1 VIKKTKVKKEVVPK
15 KMNKEKDITKLINIR
30 ALFKKIQLLN
40 NQLSIKA
47 KLIIAFIVPILF
59 IIFLGAVSFQKAA
72 DAIKSNYQKSTHQ
85 TINMTG
91 EYIRFGLE
99 SILDTSTE
107 YTADKSIASYFSNL
121 YSNDKKKENTIRN
134 DIKTSVI
141 SKSAANEFVGDVYF
155 LSDSVSPIIYSRKSA
170 PVPDN
175 GVLQGFMETDRG
187 MQIAQRTMQSIWV
200 GSDTYLDEK
209 LGTQPDTYAL
219 RFIRKFHG
227 SSTLLVID
235 VSKEAVL
242 NILKNMKFS
251 GLLAIVTEDGKEL
264 AIGDGQD
271 SIFKKEDFY
280 QKAVAGVDTNGS
292 NYVKYNKEDYLFS
305 YTKIGDTN
313 AMLCALMPKS
323 TITSQTD
330 GIKHITV
337 FIVIIACLVAIL
349 TGITISTGIVKTIR
363 EIISGLKKAAKGDL
377 TVEFHTKRK
386 DEYKILIDEIQNTF
400 MNMKNLIIQV
410 DTLSHIVSESTEGV
424 NTTSLSFLKSTE
436 NISCAIHEI
445 EQGVMQQAKEAE
457 ECLVQMD
464 NLSNRIEIVND
475 KTKEIKEIANSTK
488 VSIIEGSNCTE
499 NLNEQTR
506 STIEITTDIIQS
518 IEQLAMK
525 THTIT
530 EITNVIDDIS
540 NQTNLL
546 SLNASIEAARAGQF
560 GRGFSVVADEI
571 RKLAEKSKK
580 SVSDIEQIIQSI
592 QDDTKN
598 VAYTARTAETVL
610 GLQKSAVENTTAS
623 YRIINESVEQ
633 LIVYLKYIS
642 DNVGNIEESRV
653 STLGAIEN
661 ISAVLE
667 EIAASTNS
675 VNQAADIQLHS
686 VEDLTGSS
694 QTLSENADELLQA
707 VKKFTI

>member
-1 VIKKTKVKKEVVPK
+1 
-15 KMNKEKDITKLINIR
+15 
-30 ALFKKIQLLN
+30 
-40 NQLSIKA
+40 
-47 KLIIAFIVPILF
+47 
-59 IIFLGAVSFQKAA
+59 
-72 DAIKSNYQKSTHQ
+72 
-85 TINMTG
+85 
-91 EYIRFGLE
+91 
-99 SILDTSTE
+99 
-107 YTADKSIASYFSNL
+107 
-121 YSNDKKKENTIRN
+121 
-134 DIKTSVI
+134 
-141 SKSAANEFVGDVYF
+141 
-155 LSDSVSPIIYSRKSA
+155 
-170 PVPDN
+170 
-175 GVLQGFMETDRG
+175 
-187 MQIAQRTMQSIWV
+187 
-200 GSDTYLDEK
+200 
-209 LGTQPDTYAL
+209 
-219 RFIRKFHG
+219 
-227 SSTLLVID
+227 
-235 VSKEAVL
+235 
-242 NILKNMKFS
+242 MKFS

-337 FIVIIACLVAIL
+337 IIVIIACLVAIL